1 MNPDIV
7 PTLPQAINML
17 ADVINTIEDNK
28 LKSKLV
34 SVYQSI
40 VAVNSTLNNVA
51 NTSAETFEQVKWW

>member
-17 ADVINTIEDNK
+17 IDVINTIEDNK

-51 NTSAETFEQVKWW
+51 NTSAETFKQVKWW